1 MEQHD
6 LTPNK
11 PFGSCTSS
19 CTSSCTLDMGPCNL
33 PAHSGIQARFF
44 AGEAWLDSEASVS
57 SGS

>member
-11 PFGSCTSS
+11 PFGS

>member
-11 PFGSCTSS
+11 PFGS

-33 PAHSGIQARFF
+33 PAHSGIRARFF
-44 AGEAWLDSEASVS
+44 AGEALVRFWSVGVERRLTS
-57 SGS
+57 

>member
-11 PFGSCTSS
+11 PFGS

-44 AGEAWLDSEASVS
+44 AGEAWLDCDASVS